1 MARKKAGRPAIR
13 NLEPQ
18 PARREETGR
27 GKRQKKRENSAD
39 HNKREGIIAS
49 LLSF

>member
-27 GKRQKKRENSAD
+27 GKRENSAD
-39 HNKREGIIAS
+39 HNKRE
-49 LLSF
+49 